1 MKKLNSPLLFSIF
14 VRFIG
19 VLCFISFA
27 TAPVFA
33 QEQIQKPI
41 QEQLQDSTKLT
52 LDRII
57 GSGEFV
63 QEIPPSINWI
73 NEGEYYLTL
82 EPSAAIEGAV
92 DIVKY
97 KTGVPPDLQSQ
108 EIFVKAEQMIP
119 NGSEAPLKIASF
131 ELSPDGKKLL
141 IFTNTKKV
149 WRTNTRGDYWV
160 LDMASNKL
168 MQLGPLVN
176 VPVEE
181 FNKGSL
187 KNITGRVVHIPES
200 SLMFAKFSPDSR
212 KIAYVYKSNI
222 YVQDL
227 STNNKIQ
234 LTKDGNKD
242 IINGTFD
249 WAYEEEFGCKDG
261 FQWSPDGQYIAFWQI
276 DASTIPDFLMI
287 NNTDSIYSRIIEV
300 EYPKAGIDPSKCRVG
315 VVKNSGDDI
324 TWMQIPGDPQ
334 QNYLPKMQWHR
345 KRTIP
350 YDISGME
357 FPTTSES
364 SGVITDKLII
374 QQLNRKQN
382 EIKFWECD
390 PVNGN
395 AKLIYSEK
403 DDAFIELPNNDL
415 FESADGKNVFFTS
428 EKDGWNHIYKL
439 SLDDQ
444 SEINITPG
452 DYDVIEIKGINGE
465 TGDIFFTASPEN
477 ASQRYLYKV
486 NYKAPGSPEKV
497 APYGY
502 EGTNAYN
509 ISPNGKYAVH
519 SFSNANTPRTINL
532 ISLPEHNII
541 TALSENKEYKEKISA
556 LGLPKYEFFKITTED
571 GVEMDGK
578 ILFPSGFDST
588 KKYPVL
594 IYVYGEPGGQT
605 ALDRWEFDWDY
616 LLSQMGYIVLT
627 MDNRGTPAP
636 KGREWRKSIYKKNGI
651 ITSRDQAM
659 GLKEI
664 LKWNFIDAERI
675 AVWGWSGGGTMTL
688 NLLFRYPELF
698 QTGMSVAPVTDLRL
712 YDNIY
717 TERYMGLPQ
726 ENEFEY
732 SESSAITH
740 ARNLQGNLLLV
751 HGTGDDNVHYQ
762 NSELLINE
770 LVRHNKKFQM
780 MSYPNRTHSIREGAN
795 TTKHLY
801 NLLLDYL
808 VTHTPPGPHN

>member
-1 MKKLNSPLLFSIF
+1 MKKFNFPSLFSIC
-14 VRFIG
+14 IG
-19 VLCFISFA
+19 FISVICLISSVNI
-27 TAPVFA
+27 PVFSQEKL
-33 QEQIQKPI
+33 QEQI
-41 QEQLQDSTKLT
+41 QDSTKLT

-63 QEIPPSINWI
+63 QEVPPSIDWI
-73 NEGEYYLTL
+73 DEGEYYLTL
-82 EPSAAIEGAV
+82 ESSVAIDGAV

-168 MQLGPLVN
+168 IQLGVDVDTIWLRTNHDPPANLI
-176 VPVEE
+176 
-181 FNKGSL
+181 SL
-187 KNITGRVVHIPES
+187 PES
-200 SLMFAKFSPDSR
+200 SLMFAKFSPNSEYVAFVSR
-212 KIAYVYKSNI
+212 SNI
-222 YVQDL
+222 YVQDISSNTL
-227 STNNKIQ
+227 NQ
-234 LTKDGNKD
+234 LTYDGSKD

-261 FQWSPDGQYIAFWQI
+261 FQWSPDGHYIAFWQI

-315 VVKNSGDDI
+315 VASAFGNNI
-324 TWMQIPGDPQ
+324 RWMQIPGDTQ
-334 QNYLPKMQWHR
+334 QNYIPKMQWVN
-345 KRTIP
+345 KNKSP
-350 YDISGME
+350 YIVID
-357 FPTTSES
+357 
-364 SGVITDKLII
+364 GVYETNPLNKNDYKLIV

-390 PVNGN
+390 PINGT

-403 DDAFIELPNNDL
+403 DEAYIELPNNDL

-428 EKDGWNHIYKL
+428 EKDGWNHIYML
-439 SLDDQ
+439 SLIDK
-444 SEINITPG
+444 SEVDITPG

-477 ASQRYLYKV
+477 AAQRYLYKV
-486 NYKAPGSPEKV
+486 NYKAPGSFEKV
-497 APYGY
+497 TPSGY
-502 EGTNAYN
+502 EGTNNYS
-509 ISPNGKYAVH
+509 ISPNGKYAVY
-519 SFSNANTPRTINL
+519 SFSNANTPRIIHL
-532 ISLPEHNII
+532 IELPSHNVI
-541 TALSENKEYKEKISA
+541 TPLAENIKYKEKISA
-556 LGLPKYEFFKITTED
+556 LDLPEYEFFKITTED
-571 GVEMDGK
+571 GIEMDGK

-605 ALDRWEFDWDY
+605 VLDRWEFDWDY
-616 LLSQMGYIVLT
+616 LLSQMGYIILT

-675 AVWGWSGGGTMTL
+675 AVWGWSGGGTTTL

-698 QTGMSVAPVTDLRL
+698 QTGMSVAPVTDLHL

-717 TERYMGLPQ
+717 TEKYMGLPQ
-726 ENEFEY
+726 ENEWEY
-732 SESSAITH
+732 KESSAITF
-740 ARNLQGNLLLV
+740 AKNLQGNLLLV

-770 LVRHNKKFQM
+770 LVRQNKKFQM

-808 VTHTPPGPHN
+808 VTHTPPGGK